1 MKKNNNAE
9 RKPLTSE
16 EKKRLIFLGA
26 IAGFLL
32 IVLVV
37 LLVVFLPKDD
47 VPTLETTKPLPTETD
62 PTTKPSETT
71 VPSEPT
77 TEETT
82 QPTEPE
88 ESLMLQELARL
99 HEENSDLIGWVRI
112 DGTMID
118 YPVMYTPYDGEKYI
132 HKNFYGEYSFAGLP
146 FLEDGCSLDPESENL
161 IIYGHHMINGTMFEN
176 LMNYQQK
183 SFWEDHPTIY
193 FATLEEERT
202 YEIFAVLKDRVY
214 YQYEDVF
221 KFYQFIEVD
230 DEARFNEGMAYFKEN
245 SLYDT
250 GITPQYGDRLITLVT
265 CAYHHQY
272 GRFVV
277 LARLV
282 ED

>member
-132 HKNFYGEYSFAGLP
+132 HKNFWS
-146 FLEDGCSLDPESENL
+146 
-161 IIYGHHMINGTMFEN
+161 
-176 LMNYQQK
+176 K
-183 SFWEDHPTIY
+183 
-193 FATLEEERT
+193 
-202 YEIFAVLKDRVY
+202 
-214 YQYEDVF
+214 
-221 KFYQFIEVD
+221 
-230 DEARFNEGMAYFKEN
+230 
-245 SLYDT
+245 T
-250 GITPQYGDRLITLVT
+250 GNNTKI
-265 CAYHHQY
+265 
-272 GRFVV
+272 
-277 LARLV
+277 
-282 ED
+282 